1 MSCPRGKIFNP
12 ISGRCVNED
21 GTKGKKIIKNTCKN
35 LGYKY
40 DKDSNSCYE
49 EVGDIVTSGPELYW
63 YIYDYEEPLVWSIRG
78 WYPYIFDSNSVSND
92 PLTPTKKPSINLLRP
107 KLHCVFDSL
116 SVVST
121 QTEPLKEFEKYFI
134 ADVSRLNKLIAL
146 AYHKLLNANQQLIL
160 SLVSDL
166 EALSIPIR
174 ELDISSITTISGEVT
189 FSKILA
195 NIKIGQQCSSI
206 YSVLTHL
213 LLFAKS
219 NVNIVPTFPYD
230 LAIHV
235 DDNISN
241 FLLYNSQ
248 VLDSFPY
255 RSYLKTNAKFGRT
268 QQITCEKTMY
278 LDKSTKDFVVKDLNN
293 NVSINPSYL
302 FTLSTGLPQGPSCM
316 SIYDIMDHIHYL
328 VLSKNNDLQNYLN
341 DVPRLVYFTYYNNIP
356 MTSATYNFLINFF
369 YNPDGTVD
377 SFLKNDVKKE
387 NIQKTLLQ
395 WLSL

>member
-21 GTKGKKIIKNTCKN
+21 GTRGKKIIKNTCKN

-40 DKDSNSCYE
+40 DKDLNSCYE
-49 EVGDIVTSGPELYW
+49 EVGDIITSGPELYW
-63 YIYDYEEPLVWSIRG
+63 YEYVYEEPFVWSIRG
-78 WYPYIFDSNSVSND
+78 WYPYIFDTNIVRND
-92 PLTPTKKPSINLLRP
+92 PPTPKTSINLLRP

-166 EALSIPIR
+166 EGLSSPIR

-213 LLFAKS
+213 LLFAKL
-219 NVNIVPTFPYD
+219 NAIVPIFPYD

-235 DDNISN
+235 DDNIAT

-268 QQITCEKTMY
+268 QQIKCEKIMH
-278 LDKSTKDFVVKDLNN
+278 LDKKDFIVKDLNN

-302 FTLSTGLPQGPSCM
+302 FTLSTGSCM
-316 SIYDIMDHIHYL
+316 SIHDIMDHIHYL
-328 VLSKNNDLQNYLN
+328 VQSKNIDLQNYMN
-341 DVPRLVYFTYYNNIP
+341 DVARLVYFTYYNNIP
-356 MTSATYNFLINFF
+356 MTSATYNFLIYFF
-369 YNPDGTVD
+369 YNPDATVD
-377 SFLKNDVKKE
+377 SFLKNDVKTE